1 MRQIFIIDGKFF
13 SEGPFRFTSIPSRPA
28 RSGLYFCSVCGEV
41 YGRVILMDNAGNPMP
56 YIAWAGICSTCPP
69 PSFLHSLPG
78 SIWRGWDEDY
88 TKSLPLELLQ
98 REFNLHLKDWEKH
111 ND

>member
-41 YGRVILMDNAGNPMP
+41 YGRVILTG
-56 YIAWAGICSTCPP
+56 
-69 PSFLHSLPG
+69 
-78 SIWRGWDEDY
+78 
-88 TKSLPLELLQ
+88 Q
-98 REFNLHLKDWEKH
+98 RR
-111 ND
+111 